1 MEKCTLLVWAAF
13 VGWILTVIGWF
24 VHNLYSNSRETRK
37 EIRAEIDKLNDEVGN
52 LLKSSHAYYC
62 SSKKSEQKIA
72 ESEILASFNKL
83 GGIVERLERIDP
95 EIKLQKK
102 LDDLYEAVTGGD
114 FGSDRVNR
122 NGDIYTEKCQRLALL
137 SENIRTASEKW
148 FSESYQ

>member
-24 VHNLYSNSRETRK
+24 VHNLYSNGRETRK

-52 LLKSSHAYYC
+52 LLKSSNTYYC

-83 GGIVERLERIDP
+83 GGIVERLEIIDP

-102 LDDLYEAVTGGD
+102 LDDLYEAVTSGD

-137 SENIRTASEKW
+137 SENIRMASEKW